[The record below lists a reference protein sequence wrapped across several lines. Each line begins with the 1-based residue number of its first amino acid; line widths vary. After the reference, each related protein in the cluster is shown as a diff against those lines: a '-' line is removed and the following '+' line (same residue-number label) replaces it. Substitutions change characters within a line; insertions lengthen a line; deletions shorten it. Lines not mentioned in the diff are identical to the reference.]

1 MGYFTVTVEPTM
13 VASKQHTAAFSAKD
27 LLFDWTSFDVPRGA
41 NKLIDVALI
50 LRGTDGVYQEKD
62 TVLYFAKSK
71 DSGVTAPTTLG
82 TVNATADGVGYFD
95 HVIGAVQIMTTDFKE
110 GLDSLSVATL
120 GHGAASNHAPSLVLE
135 GEPES
140 GTNVGYDT
148 LYIAS
153 TCGALDFR
161 SGMQVNEANFA
172 AGAQTTITVDGVDAT
187 LAFAPGD
194 VIHAHDDAVLGTVKS
209 ITDANTIVLT
219 AANTAAI
226 DNNDFLYN
234 ITPVKVILCFD
245 NGK

>member
-1 MGYFTVTVEPTM
+1 MGYFTVTVEPTI
-13 VASKQHTAAFSAKD
+13 VASKQHTAAFTAKD
-27 LLFDWTSFDVPRGA
+27 VLFDWTSFQVPRGA
-41 NKLIDVALI
+41 NKLIDVALV

-62 TVLYFAKSK
+62 TVLYFAKTK
-71 DSGVTAPTTLG
+71 DAGQTAPTSIG
-82 TVNATADGVGYFD
+82 TVNATANGVGYFD

-135 GEPES
+135 PEPES
-140 GTNVGYDT
+140 GDYGYDT

-209 ITDANTIVLT
+209 ITNATTIVLT

-226 DNNDFLYN
+226 DNNDYLYN
-234 ITPVKVILCFD
+234 INPVKVILSFD
-245 NGK
+245 NGR

>member
-1 MGYFTVTVEPTM
+1 
-13 VASKQHTAAFSAKD
+13 
-27 LLFDWTSFDVPRGA
+27 
-41 NKLIDVALI
+41 
-50 LRGTDGVYQEKD
+50 
-62 TVLYFAKSK
+62 
-71 DSGVTAPTTLG
+71 
-82 TVNATADGVGYFD
+82 
-95 HVIGAVQIMTTDFKE
+95 MTTDFKE

-161 SGMQVNEANFA
+161 SGMQVNEANFG
-172 AGAQTTITVDGVDAT
+172 AGTQTTITVDGVDAT

-209 ITDANTIVLT
+209 ITNATTIVLES
-219 AANTAAI
+219 ANTAAI
-226 DNNDFLYN
+226 ENNDFLYN

>member
-13 VASKQHTAAFSAKD
+13 VASLQHTAAFNAQD
-27 LLFDWTSFDVPRGA
+27 VLFDWTSFDIPKGA
-41 NKLIDVALI
+41 HKLVDVVVVA
-50 LRGTDGVYQEKD
+50 RGTDGAYQEKD

-71 DSGVTAPTTLG
+71 DSGATAPSSIG

-95 HVIGAVQIMTTDFKE
+95 HVIGAVQVMTGDFKQ

-120 GHGAASNHAPSLVLE
+120 GHGASANHIPNTVLQ

-140 GTNVGYDT
+140 GTNVGYDK
-148 LYIAS
+148 LYIACTS
-153 TCGALDFR
+153 GTWDFR
-161 SGMQVNEANFA
+161 SGMQVNEATFD

-194 VIHAHDDAVLGTVKS
+194 VIHAHDDAVLGTVSS
-209 ITDANTIVLT
+209 ITNATTIVLT

-226 DNNDFLYN
+226 ANNDYLYN
-234 ITPVKVILCFD
+234 INPIKLILCFD
-245 NGK
+245 DGN